1 MKNVRNVNIA
11 TATSTSIVF
20 FQRHNYHLVL
30 LINAKVTKNVGQRPV
45 NVPIGNRQ
53 NVVVH
58 MVVLR
63 TPFGEDTI
71 ALAHQQD
78 VPEPLNVNMIPLA
91 VNVQ

>member
-1 MKNVRNVNIA
+1 M
-11 TATSTSIVF
+11 TSITECTAEVA
-20 FQRHNYHLVL
+20 HLKIVMSRL
-30 LINAKVTKNVGQRPV
+30 NVCLIPPV
-45 NVPIGNRQ
+45 AHVPIGNRQ